1 MYEAFGTPSVFA
13 SPGREGLGA
22 SPPVLGAD
30 LPLTAWFLALRKAN
44 YSHGGGPLS
53 EASDA
58 ADPSLQFSIQ
68 LTGLDSEGSFSLMA
82 MCCLNAVA
90 FQPESFA
97 IELPHTEDERPMRWS
112 ITHHA
117 SITEHLAAFLEHS
130 MEGVRFLAHYKI
142 PPLLAEEDDE
152 ELLSVMQRNCYH
164 PACVYAKSPASKS
177 NQRGILKDKQ
187 QAQRDAKDGDDDD
200 NGRGQ
205 GEDDDCDDDGVSPY
219 RERQGALIGVDLDSL
234 MASVVGESEMDENY
248 LASIYDIDSYV
259 RPLDERMRCFVGDRG
274 LLDDTLLEYTAMSR
288 ALILAAGDMEE
299 SQDGSDG
306 EGEGRDEDQD
316 SVAEARGKA
325 RPEKY
330 FRLDEEYEG
339 VRIKVVDLGNGCWTH
354 KHFTDDIQTRQYRSP
369 EVLLGAGYDTS
380 ADIWSLGCIV
390 FELVTGEL
398 LFDPRA
404 GKSWDREEDHL
415 AMMIELI
422 GSFPQKLIQGGKTS
436 NEYFTRRGELRNI
449 HQLKAWGLR
458 DVLHDK
464 YKLPLRDAEELA
476 AFINPMLTL
485 DPDRRATAIE
495 MLRHPW
501 LAGMADSSA
510 GPKSSG
516 LSAAGGPLGGF
527 CDEDFG
533 DDDDEE
539 EEEEE
544 EEDGEGD
551 DDDDR

>member
-1 MYEAFGTPSVFA
+1 
-13 SPGREGLGA
+13 
-22 SPPVLGAD
+22 
-30 LPLTAWFLALRKAN
+30 
-44 YSHGGGPLS
+44 
-53 EASDA
+53 
-58 ADPSLQFSIQ
+58 
-68 LTGLDSEGSFSLMA
+68 
-82 MCCLNAVA
+82 
-90 FQPESFA
+90 
-97 IELPHTEDERPMRWS
+97 MRWS

-152 ELLSVMQRNCYH
+152 ELLSVMQRNCKH
-164 PACVYAKSPASKS
+164 PACVYAKSPPSK
-177 NQRGILKDKQ
+177 QRWIKEKDKQ
-187 QAQRDAKDGDDDD
+187 QSQRDAKEGDDDD
-200 NGRGQ
+200 DRGSGIGRGQ
-205 GEDDDCDDDGVSPY
+205 GEEGDDDNDGDDDDDGVSPY

-248 LASIYDIDSYV
+248 LASICDIDSYV

-288 ALILAAGDMEE
+288 ALILAAGDMDE

-306 EGEGRDEDQD
+306 EGDGHGDEDQD

-339 VRIKVVDLGNGCWTH
+339 VRIKVVDLGNACWTH

-422 GSFPQKLIQGGKTS
+422 GSFPQKLLQAGKTS

-464 YKLPLRDAEELA
+464 YKLSLRDAEELA
-476 AFINPMLTL
+476 AFVNPMLTL

-501 LAGMADSSA
+501 LAGMADDSA
-510 GPKSSG
+510 GPKSAG

-527 CDEDFG
+527 CDDDFG
-533 DDDDEE
+533 DDDEDDEE
-539 EEEEE
+539 EDE
-544 EEDGEGD
+544 EGD
-551 DDDDR
+551 EEGFDDDR